1 MEKQSK
7 FITDKR
13 SIGDKF
19 GLKDNI
25 KPKSTKY
32 DSIKPTVN
40 TGKTI
45 KNVVLESDKLV
56 SKKKSE
62 LFKRVNAKAI
72 QKLLSENN
80 LHESIYNHSING
92 NVVNNA
98 DLKDKT
104 DTASVITVTSST
116 QIIGDLSKFTKFCI
130 IDLRDT
136 DEYDDYHIK
145 DSINMPYFNISRDK
159 FPQDMYMMKNK
170 EDKMI
175 ICYSLDERTSIP
187 HCQLLF
193 QKGFDNI
200 YLLTGGIEE
209 FVKKF
214 PELCEGK
221 GISRILIELKK
232 LEEKEKENN
241 SKTRYKTTTI
251 SNKISTDANVN
262 SQKVLSSKVSTVSGV
277 SGITQKSSISA
288 LKKDLG
294 VK

>member
-13 SIGDKF
+13 SIGEKF
-19 GLKDNI
+19 GFKDNT

-32 DSIKPTVN
+32 DNIKPTVN

-45 KNVVLESDKLV
+45 KNVILESDKLI

-72 QKLLSENN
+72 HKLLNENN
-80 LHESIYNHSING
+80 LHESIYNLS
-92 NVVNNA
+92 VNDNKI
-98 DLKDKT
+98 DNNIKDKT
-104 DTASVITVTSST
+104 ETASVITVTSST
-116 QIIGDLSKFTKFCI
+116 QILGDLSKITKFCI

-136 DEYDDYHIK
+136 EEYDDYHIK
-145 DSINMPYFNISRDK
+145 DSLNMPYFNISRDK
-159 FPQDMYMMKNK
+159 FPQDMYLMKNK

-175 ICYSLDERTSIP
+175 ICYALDERTSTT

-209 FVKKF
+209 FVKKY
-214 PELCEGK
+214 PDLCEGK
-221 GISRILIELKK
+221 GMSRILIELKK
-232 LEEKEKENN
+232 AEEKEEKNN

-251 SNKISTDANVN
+251 LNKINTGTNEN
-262 SQKVLSSKVSTVSGV
+262 SQNIVSCKVSTVSGV